1 MAGKQNFVRT
11 VREATQNDIDK
22 LDKFS
27 ANVPLYEIGLIDSLK
42 LGTLENDALVKTMNK
57 QTPKNIVRATKTVKD
72 GFVDLFQAIAKTTD
86 NYTDVIDVNVT
97 VLTIIDGNKCIF
109 EGQIVGKNGY
119 VVAVLVNGHT
129 ILCPIQG
136 DCWLFN

>member
-11 VREATQNDIDK
+11 VREATQTDIDK
-22 LDKFS
+22 LDTFS
-27 ANVPLYEIGLIDSLK
+27 ANVPLYDIELIDNLK
-42 LGTLENDALVKTMNK
+42 LGTMDNDTLVKTMTK
-57 QTPKNIVRATKTVKD
+57 QSAKNIVRATKTVKD
-72 GFVDLFQAIAKTTD
+72 GFIDLFQAIAKNTD
-86 NYTDVIDVNVT
+86 NYTDVINVNVT

-109 EGQIVGKNGY
+109 EGEIVGKNGY
-119 VVAVLVNGHT
+119 VVAVSVNGHT

>member
-11 VREATQNDIDK
+11 VREANETDIKK
-22 LDKFS
+22 LDRFS
-27 ANVPLYEIGLIDSLK
+27 ANVPLYDIELIDNLK
-42 LGTLENDALVKTMNK
+42 LGTMDNDTLVKTMRK
-57 QTPKNIVRATKTVKD
+57 QMPKNIVRATKTVKD
-72 GFVDLFQAIAKTTD
+72 GFVDLFQAIGKESI

-109 EGQIVGKNGY
+109 EGQIVGKNDY
-119 VVAVLVNGHT
+119 IVAVDVNGHT
-129 ILCPIQG
+129 ILCPIQA

>member
-11 VREATQNDIDK
+11 VREATQTDIDK
-22 LDKFS
+22 LDTFS
-27 ANVPLYEIGLIDSLK
+27 ANVPLYDIELIDNLK
-42 LGTLENDALVKTMNK
+42 LGTMDNDTLVKTMGK
-57 QTPKNIVRATKTVKD
+57 QSAKNIVRATKTVKD

-86 NYTDVIDVNVT
+86 NYTDVINVNVT

-109 EGQIVGKNGY
+109 EGEIVGKNGY
-119 VVAVLVNGHT
+119 VVAVNVNGHT